1 MGIGSLVDVFSSG
14 GLGAIVGAFGGIAS
28 KWQELKLK
36 KLQLQEKLAMAKI
49 RKDEV
54 ELEQSH
60 ELSMADKQMERAQNE
75 GAIQADLKAGD
86 AFIESIKDAS
96 KSTGIPIIDGIKGLM
111 RPVITSFLLCTT
123 IWLMWS
129 IWDKV
134 GGLDSLGET
143 DLIDLFK
150 TIVNQVVFLTVM
162 AVSWYYAARPG
173 RIGAK

>member
-1 MGIGSLVDVFSSG
+1 MGISSVVDIFSSG
-14 GLGAIVGAFGGIAS
+14 GLGAIVGAAGGIAS

-36 KLQLQEKLAMAKI
+36 KLELQDKIAMARI
-49 RKDEV
+49 RKGEA
-54 ELEQSH
+54 ESEQSH
-60 ELSMADKQMERAQNE
+60 ELAMADKKMERAQTE
-75 GAIQADLKAGD
+75 GAIQAELKAGD

-111 RPVITSFLLCTT
+111 RPVITSLLLITT
-123 IWLMWS
+123 IWLMWE

-134 GGLDSLGET
+134 GGLDSLGQT
-143 DLIDLFK
+143 DLVDLFK

-173 RIGAK
+173 RIGTK